1 MKLKTMLTIVV
12 TISLGEPEWA
22 GPADGSH
29 QGNVCQEA
37 GDDEEDELCG
47 GMNVFRFFCNYLSIL
62 YINFFI
68 YF

>member
-1 MKLKTMLTIVV
+1 MKLKNNANKSSTNIFTV
-12 TISLGEPEWA
+12 GEPEWA

-47 GMNVFRFFCNYLSIL
+47 GLNYFFYF
-62 YINFFI
+62 FFI
-68 YF
+68 FNFYN

>member
-1 MKLKTMLTIVV
+1 MFTLCGATLCSN

-47 GMNVFRFFCNYLSIL
+47 GLNLFNFLKFFLIFYC
-62 YINFFI
+62 
-68 YF
+68 